1 MNPGSTRLAVLVAVL
16 MFLLATAAAAAQLA
30 ISANDGKVM
39 LVDGV
44 NTPRPD
50 PQPDTVSIIDVRTFP
65 PKVIATVQA
74 PTSVAGPPHSVAI
87 APDQSIALVTSS
99 SKINPANPKEAIQ
112 NDQVSVIDL
121 QSSPPRLLVTLHAG
135 SGASSV
141 TINRAGTL
149 ALVANRAEGTVSVFT
164 ITGKAVA
171 AAGKVDLQGGPD
183 SGPSQVM
190 FTADGKTAWV
200 SCNAATDNRIAI
212 LTVNGSR
219 VEYIK
224 SETSDF
230 YAGLRP
236 YGMDITPSGDLA
248 VIANIGAGF
257 SGGVDVVSLIDLRSV
272 PPRAIDQI
280 PVGPVPEGI
289 SVSPNGRY
297 VAVSVMNGTNAPKA
311 SPFFHDF
318 GLLKVLRIDGRTLSL
333 VTETKI
339 GHWCQGVAWT
349 PDSSTVL
356 AQCMVE
362 REIQMFGFNGKAL
375 KPAGSIKVNGGP
387 AGIRTS
393 R

>member
-1 MNPGSTRLAVLVAVL
+1 MKPASTLPALFVAALMIALVPAG
-16 MFLLATAAAAAQLA
+16 AAAQLA

-65 PKVIATVQA
+65 PKLIAEVQA

-87 APDQSIALVTSS
+87 APDQAIALVTSS

-112 NDQVSVIDL
+112 NDQLSVIDL

-135 SGASSV
+135 AGASRV

-149 ALVANRAEGTVSVFT
+149 ALVANRAEGSVSVFT
-164 ITGKAVA
+164 IKGKTVA

-183 SGPSQVM
+183 SMPSQVM
-190 FTADGKTAWV
+190 FTADGRTALV
-200 SCNAATDNRIAI
+200 SCNAATDNRIAV

-219 VEYIK
+219 VEYSK
-224 SETSDF
+224 SDTSDF

-236 YGMDITPSGDLA
+236 YGMDITPSGDMA
-248 VIANIGAGF
+248 VIANIGAGMA
-257 SGGVDVVSLIDLRSV
+257 GGVDVVSLVDLKSV
-272 PPRAIDQI
+272 PPRTIDQI
-280 PVGPVPEGI
+280 SVGPVPEGI
-289 SVSPNGRY
+289 SISPNGRY
-297 VAVSVMNGTNAPKA
+297 VAVTVMNGTNAPKA

-333 VTETKI
+333 VAENKI
-339 GHWCQGVAWT
+339 GHWCQGVAWM
-349 PDSSTVL
+349 PDSTTVL

-362 REIQMFGFNGKAL
+362 REIQMFGFNGKTL

-387 AGIRTS
+387 AGIRTT